1 MVEIGCSIGITI
13 INDPD
18 ISASEVLRQADL
30 ALCAQRKG
38 GAIGPP
44 SLNWKW
50 TRRCASDASLK
61 WTCGKR

>member
-30 ALCAQRKG
+30 ALCSKEGAQSG
-38 GAIGPP
+38 Y
-44 SLNWKW
+44 L
-50 TRRCASDASLK
+50 L
-61 WTCGKR
+61 